1 MARGLAVLT
10 DGMKQRIGFVL
21 ATALALTFLA
31 PWGSQSVPLP
41 RRALEWLACAIIW
54 EAAIWLVRRVA
65 LRAFASRG
73 PKPAPSFRF
82 HLLILGLAA
91 IPAVPLS
98 MLAVGMPVATLP
110 GAALFTLNA
119 LGLGLILTAIR
130 HGLRSQAAARQPG
143 ANPLPSAASAPA
155 CTGTADAARLHPV
168 SAAHSL
174 AEAALHTSGNNA
186 APAPVTATATGPVTA
201 LPPSAAPAG
210 IQPRDFLRRHAPE
223 LENGTLLA
231 LAAEDHYLR
240 IHTSRGQA
248 LALLRL
254 RDAITSLGEEAGV
267 QVHRSF
273 WVARDAAPQPSRRG
287 QSWQLDLPGGV
298 SIPVSKA
305 RVTACRNMGWL

>member
-1 MARGLAVLT
+1 
-10 DGMKQRIGFVL
+10 
-21 ATALALTFLA
+21 
-31 PWGSQSVPLP
+31 
-41 RRALEWLACAIIW
+41 
-54 EAAIWLVRRVA
+54 
-65 LRAFASRG
+65 
-73 PKPAPSFRF
+73 
-82 HLLILGLAA
+82 
-91 IPAVPLS
+91 

-110 GAALFTLNA
+110 GVALFTLNA

-130 HGLRSQAAARQPG
+130 HGLRSQAAARQSV
-143 ANPLPSAASAPA
+143 ASPLPSAASAPA
-155 CTGTADAARLHPV
+155 CTGTADAARLYPV
-168 SAAHSL
+168 SAAHPL
-174 AEAALHTSGNNA
+174 AEA
-186 APAPVTATATGPVTA
+186 A

-287 QSWQLDLPGGV
+287 QSWQLDLPGGL

-305 RVTACRNMGWL
+305 RVTACRDMGWL